1 VIFRNRRTPSKYI
14 GYALYLYFYGLS
26 LRRTATERLS
36 SSFLKEIMYQ
46 SGIGYKSTSNINH
59 IQRKRKSMNI

>member
-14 GYALYLYFYGLS
+14 GYESYLYFYGLS